1 MATPLVGA
9 DVESI
14 CGKCGDVWHVV
25 VAKVGDKIVKVQ
37 CKQCGAQHRHSP
49 PAAVREKE
57 RLAREA
63 LRAAGRASSPS
74 LTTPRAARGSRAP
87 RTPPGPSVQPDPS
100 RPPRPYRPTDT
111 FAVADTVQHPSFGVG
126 VVEVVPEPGKMQV
139 YFTDGRRVLVMGRG
153 QGTPLLTRRR
163 PVPGEDA

>member
-1 MATPLVGA
+1 MATPNVGA

-37 CKQCGAQHRHSP
+37 CKQCGALHRHSP

-63 LRAAGRASSPS
+63 ARAGRAATSS
-74 LTTPRAARGSRAP
+74 AAKPKASRAP
-87 RTPPGPSVQPDPS
+87 KPPPGPSVQADPS

-111 FAVADTVQHPSFGVG
+111 FAIADTVQHPSFGTG
-126 VVEVVPEPGKMQV
+126 VVELVPEPGKMQV
-139 YFTDGRRVLVMGRG
+139 YFTEGRRVLVMGRG
-153 QGTPLLTRRR
+153 QAAPLLTRRR
-163 PVPGEDA
+163 PVSGEDA

>member
-1 MATPLVGA
+1 MATALVGA

-63 LRAAGRASSPS
+63 ARAGRVSSPS
-74 LTTPRAARGSRAP
+74 KPKASRAP
-87 RTPPGPSVQPDPS
+87 KPPPGPSVQADPS
-100 RPPRPYRPTDT
+100 RPPRPYRPADT
-111 FAVADTVQHPSFGVG
+111 FAVADTVEHSSFGVG
-126 VVEVVPEPGKMQV
+126 VVEAIPEPGKIQV
-139 YFTDGRRVLVMGRG
+139 YFPEGRRVLVMGRG
-153 QGTPLLTRRR
+153 QAAPLLARRR
-163 PVPGEDA
+163 PVSADEA